1 MLWGE
6 VGRVVGEGG
15 WYQSMLCWLLPYSI
29 LLAKGCCAE
38 AGAWRVSMEQEKAT
52 HTPEVSN
59 FPPKRLL
66 ACLLRDHTSQW
77 PLLTASPSNG
87 SFHLYALKID
97 TLPRHVQH
105 ILWRIWYS
113 KTYTWLWTDNNVQ
126 FKFICK
132 TKCQSKKYKKKISR
146 SWVVCKWN
154 YEPQRYL
161 STAAALPYNRSP
173 RLWLSVH
180 VSANVPMDTC
190 AKDPDIMFSCILDN
204 CITDTDTCII
214 IDSCI
219 MDWAGLQVD
228 FLQFYK

>member
-6 VGRVVGEGG
+6 VGRVGGWGG

-29 LLAKGCCAE
+29 LLAKDCCAE

-132 TKCQSKKYKKKISR
+132 TKCQSKKYKKSPEAGWCASETMNHKGI
-146 SWVVCKWN
+146 
-154 YEPQRYL
+154 YPQQQRYPTIVVRDYGCL
-161 STAAALPYNRSP
+161 SMCQQTSP
-173 RLWLSVH
+173 WIHAPR
-180 VSANVPMDTC
+180 
-190 AKDPDIMFSCILDN
+190 ILTL
-204 CITDTDTCII
+204 CFHAFWIIASRII
-214 IDSCI
+214 IDLCI
-219 MDWAGLQVD
+219 MDWAGLQLD

>member
-1 MLWGE
+1 MDIPSLSGANNNICLWHILCRQKKPWHATWPPVDININLPPHSASWPIAGLSCFE
-6 VGRVVGEGG
+6 ERWVGWVGEGG

-113 KTYTWLWTDNNVQ
+113 TTYTWLWTDNNVQ

-132 TKCQSKKYKKKISR
+132 TKCQSKKYKKKNLQKLGG
-146 SWVVCKWN
+146 VQVK
-154 YEPQRYL
+154 
-161 STAAALPYNRSP
+161 
-173 RLWLSVH
+173 LWTTKVFIHSSSV
-180 VSANVPMDTC
+180 T
-190 AKDPDIMFSCILDN
+190 
-204 CITDTDTCII
+204 
-214 IDSCI
+214 
-219 MDWAGLQVD
+219 LQS
-228 FLQFYK
+228 